1 MNIVIDIPKD
11 AETVADV
18 WVHNNFKEVMGVNYG
33 MVTKHGK
40 DWEVVGEIEIMAGL
54 FETKRVP
61 FEMKI
66 STKGEILKIKQE

>member
-1 MNIVIDIPKD
+1 MNRVVDIPKE

-33 MVTKHGK
+33 MVAKHGK
-40 DWEVVGEIEIMAGL
+40 EWEVVGEIEIMAGL
-54 FETKRVP
+54 FETKRVS

-66 STKGEILKIKQE
+66 NTKGEILEIKQE